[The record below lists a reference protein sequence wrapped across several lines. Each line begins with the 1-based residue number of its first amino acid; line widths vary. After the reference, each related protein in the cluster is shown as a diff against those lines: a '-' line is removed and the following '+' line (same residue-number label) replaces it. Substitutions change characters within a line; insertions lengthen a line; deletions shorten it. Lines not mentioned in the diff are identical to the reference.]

1 MYQQIVD
8 QITAKVMAGDW
19 AAGQPLPSIRELA
32 AASQVSV
39 ITVRRAYEELE
50 RAGVIA
56 TRQGKGSVVA
66 ERGDLPTVLM
76 RESLQQH
83 LDALLAAAARLG
95 MSRDELLSLI
105 EQALDPHAS
114 AAPEPGPGEIRAISP
129 DTVAAD
135 DSVSASASRAARSE
149 AKPAHS
155 DTCAPPQPVDVAT
168 SHTGAS
174 AASADRSEAKP
185 AHSEANAAPQSD
197 DALTSAAGSTS
208 TSPRTSTP

>member
-1 MYQQIVD
+1 VDAQLFLSASDPRPMYQQIVD

-56 TRQGKGSVVA
+56 TRQGKGSIVA

-76 RESLQQH
+76 RESLQQQ

-95 MSRDELLSLI
+95 MSRAELLRLV
-105 EQALDPHAS
+105 EQAPDPLGM
-114 AAPEPGPGEIRAISP
+114 PEPLAHATRAVAVDSAMGTGTPSNDAFRPGTTPASTRKFSP
-129 DTVAAD
+129 
-135 DSVSASASRAARSE
+135 
-149 AKPAHS
+149 
-155 DTCAPPQPVDVAT
+155 
-168 SHTGAS
+168 
-174 AASADRSEAKP
+174 
-185 AHSEANAAPQSD
+185 
-197 DALTSAAGSTS
+197 
-208 TSPRTSTP
+208 